1 MQDITNIQ
9 FNNTDVNKKK
19 NTNSLF
25 KIKTETINLVT
36 GIFLLILAVS
46 GNFIAETLGCK
57 SQKLLSENMYV
68 KNIIIILIIYFSLGL
83 TNDDN
88 SIAPHEMMKTS
99 LTIWVFFL
107 IFNKMSLPFTI
118 TSFVLIAVLLILKN
132 YKDYY
137 EAKDKKKNQDKLIQL
152 TNIASKIFILNLL
165 VIIVGFILYFR
176 KQYSEH
182 SSDFSFVAF
191 IFGKTQCQSMK

>member
-1 MQDITNIQ
+1 MQDNTSVRFVNTINI
-9 FNNTDVNKKK
+9 NK
-19 NTNSLF
+19 NQQSSL
-25 KIKTETINLVT
+25 KISTETINLIT

-68 KNIIIILIIYFSLGL
+68 KNMIIILIIYFSLGL
-83 TNDDN
+83 TNEDN

-99 LTIWVFFL
+99 LSIWIFFL

-118 TSFVLIAVLLILKN
+118 TSFLLISIILIIKN

-137 EAKDKKKNQDKLIQL
+137 EAKDKKKNRDKIIQL
-152 TNIASKIFILNLL
+152 KNIASKIFILNLL

-182 SSDFSFVAF
+182 SSDFSFISF
-191 IFGKTQCQSMK
+191 IFGKAQCQSMK

>member
-1 MQDITNIQ
+1 MQD
-9 FNNTDVNKKK
+9 NN
-19 NTNSLF
+19 SIL
-25 KIKTETINLVT
+25 KIKPETVNLVT

-68 KNIIIILIIYFSLGL
+68 KNMIIILIIYFSLGL
-83 TNDDN
+83 TNEDN
-88 SIAPHEMMKTS
+88 LIPPHEMMYTS
-99 LTIWVFFL
+99 LIIWAFFL

-118 TSFVLIAVLLILKN
+118 TSFVLIAVLLVIKN

-137 EAKDKKKNQDKLIQL
+137 EAIDKKQNKDKIIQL
-152 TNIASKIFILNLL
+152 QSIASKIFTLNLL

-182 SSDFSFVAF
+182 SSNFSFNAF
-191 IFGKTQCQSMK
+191 IFGKTECQSMK

>member
-1 MQDITNIQ
+1 MQD
-9 FNNTDVNKKK
+9 NTSVRFV
-19 NTNSLF
+19 NTNNINKNQQSSL
-25 KIKTETINLVT
+25 KISTETINLIT

-68 KNIIIILIIYFSLGL
+68 KNMIIILIIYFSLGL
-83 TNDDN
+83 TNEDN

-99 LTIWVFFL
+99 LSIWIFFL

-118 TSFVLIAVLLILKN
+118 TSFLLISIILIIKN

-137 EAKDKKKNQDKLIQL
+137 EAKDKKKNRDKIIQL
-152 TNIASKIFILNLL
+152 KNIASKIFILNLL

-182 SSDFSFVAF
+182 SSDFSFISF
-191 IFGKTQCQSMK
+191 IFGKAQCQSMK